1 MLFIAHLLSAM
12 RKAECVI
19 VRDVKKDDRVVRVG
33 DTWSV
38 CSYNLVITGF
48 FDEEDGRR
56 FASCRD
62 NAKCILLD
70 ESGQPVYPCW
80 TLASRAPS
88 PRSSRKPRLNE
99 KWIFNSLGPE
109 WTVSRVDA
117 DKVTFYRAA
126 ERPSSSNMEIIV
138 QYDHDGSMPP
148 QWSRV
153 ESKVQQ
159 RTKVS
164 EWWEVH
170 TRHATDTGPW
180 TPIYRENKR
189 STIVERF
196 KQRKLFSPKDMDS
209 RIVHVV
215 RYALVK
221 G

>member
-1 MLFIAHLLSAM
+1 MTVLCVLVTRGVFVLTTWLSLDSLRKM
-12 RKAECVI
+12 DDVLRVVVTMQNVFSLTKRDDLPILVGPWSHGRGPPRPSRKA
-19 VRDVKKDDRVVRVG
+19 
-33 DTWSV
+33 
-38 CSYNLVITGF
+38 
-48 FDEEDGRR
+48 
-56 FASCRD
+56 
-62 NAKCILLD
+62 
-70 ESGQPVYPCW
+70 
-80 TLASRAPS
+80 
-88 PRSSRKPRLNE
+88 
-99 KWIFNSLGPE
+99 
-109 WTVSRVDA
+109 
-117 DKVTFYRAA
+117 
-126 ERPSSSNMEIIV
+126 
-138 QYDHDGSMPP
+138 
-148 QWSRV
+148 
-153 ESKVQQ
+153 QQ